1 MSELSTQHKSPG
13 TAYVWLPILLLVSVL
28 YSQATAQVDTLGLRN
43 GNVLHGEIKSMD
55 KGVLKMETD
64 YSDEDFKIEWE
75 KIAFI
80 QTTTQFI
87 IMSKNKNRFVGTL
100 LSPDSARVHVVSN
113 RDTLATLPYEEVI
126 YLNSLKTKFL
136 DRLSASIGL
145 SYNFTRANDL
155 RQFNV
160 RSTLG
165 YRAKKWSATGSY
177 NDLRS
182 FQEGSTPIRRLNADT
197 RVSYFLK
204 KNWFGLAAINLL
216 SNTEQLIEL
225 RTVSKLGLGKYIVR
239 TNRTYWGFTGGISF
253 NNEVF
258 SLPGSNPRN
267 RSGEGFI
274 GSELNLYGLDDLSLI
289 SHVVAYPS
297 LTESGRWRID
307 YSFDVKYDLPLNL
320 YFGLGFTVN
329 FDNRPRENA
338 SRSDYVFQTSFGW
351 KL

>member
-1 MSELSTQHKSPG
+1 MTESSTQRKSPG
-13 TAYVWLPILLLVSVL
+13 TVYVWLPILLLVTAL
-28 YSQATAQVDTLGLRN
+28 YSQATAQVDTLALRN
-43 GNVLHGEIKSMD
+43 GNVLYGEIKSMD
-55 KGVLKMETD
+55 RGVLKMETD
-64 YSDEDFKIEWE
+64 FSDEDFKIEWE

-100 LSPDSARVHVVSN
+100 ISTDSARVQVVSN
-113 RDTLATLPYEEVI
+113 RDTLAMLPYEEVI
-126 YLNSLKTKFL
+126 FLNSLKPKFL

-145 SYNFTRANDL
+145 SFNFTRANDL

-165 YRAKKWSATGSY
+165 YRAKKWSVTGSY

-182 FQEGSTPIRRLNADT
+182 LQEGATPIRRLNAET
-197 RVSYFLK
+197 QVSYYLR
-204 KNWFGLAAINLL
+204 KNWFGLAALNWL
-216 SNTEQLIEL
+216 SNTEQLIQL
-225 RTVSKLGLGKYIVR
+225 RTVSKLGIGKYIVR
-239 TNRTYWGFTGGISF
+239 TNRSNWGFVSGISF

-258 SLPGSNPRN
+258 SQPGNSPRR

-289 SHVVAYPS
+289 SHIVAYPS
-297 LTESGRWRID
+297 ITESGRWRID
-307 YSFDVKYDLPLNL
+307 HSFDIKYDLPLNL

-329 FDNRPRENA
+329 FDNRPSENA